1 MSSSKTRK
9 LRQIFSVQSFSWA
22 GDNLTIVT
30 AQPHLL
36 YNGITVTAHNIDAAY
51 DSVKGVVTV
60 VDATTFTIAGTFTKG
75 NFYQYQVDGF
85 LPGQTGGIG
94 SYSLPRS
101 LAYPMVVQSY
111 VKGTG
116 GAAYK
121 IQVSLDGQHWID
133 ADGGTISHTTV
144 NDHTAYVTILPGWTY
159 IRPNITSVG
168 ANTNLVIITGE

>member
-1 MSSSKTRK
+1 MSSSKTHK
-9 LRQIFSVQSFSWA
+9 LRQIFSVQSFSWT

-51 DSVKGVVTV
+51 DSVKGAVTV
-60 VDATTFTIAGTFTKG
+60 VNATTFTIAGTFTKG

-101 LAYPMVVQSY
+101 LAYPVIVQSY

-121 IQVSLDGQHWID
+121 VEVSMDSEHWIE
-133 ADGGTISHTTV
+133 AATVTHTTTT
-144 NDHTAYVTILPGWTY
+144 DDTGFVTIQPGWAY
-159 IRPNITSVG
+159 MRPNITSIGV
-168 ANTNLVIITGE
+168 NTNLVIIRGE